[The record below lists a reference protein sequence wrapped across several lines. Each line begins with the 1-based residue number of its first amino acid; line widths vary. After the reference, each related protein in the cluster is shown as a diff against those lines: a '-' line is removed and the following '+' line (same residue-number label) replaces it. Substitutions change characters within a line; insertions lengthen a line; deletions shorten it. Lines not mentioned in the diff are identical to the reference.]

1 MTGAIKVLV
10 KGIAKHE
17 TIDSFSGSVSKKGGF
32 IKKALFAVFAPAY
45 IVGGGVVM
53 SAIMALDMYNS
64 IREED
69 NNSLESEPSMKIIG
83 ESRHRNVDGDKF
95 VDLAVRNIQV
105 RDIEIEGSLDPDT
118 RLNAS

>member
-1 MTGAIKVLV
+1 MKKKSA
-10 KGIAKHE
+10 
-17 TIDSFSGSVSKKGGF
+17 SKKGGF